1 MWKRSK
7 SARHSTKMDILDV
20 KTQQL
25 CETSSTFDSL
35 APQLLPPYHCVLRFH
50 LFIRQKNCVC
60 HEKVHPRHTK
70 CCTCHE
76 KWACKKQISRS
87 QNCRQFHKLSIW
99 SFKHHPP
106 RWDVTAPA
114 TQNATF
120 RTLLNKSLTP
130 ANVLG
135 NAIKPS
141 RLAHFSRDAEFL
153 APATRNAIW
162 TSKNIPNLS
171 VFSIL
176 TSKCA
181 SRHSHVQ
188 F

>member
-1 MWKRSK
+1 MWKRSNC
-7 SARHSTKMDILDV
+7 ARL
-20 KTQQL
+20 
-25 CETSSTFDSL
+25 
-35 APQLLPPYHCVLRFH
+35 PQLLTAWLHSCCLRTIAFCD
-50 LFIRQKNCVC
+50 FTSSFVKRIAPATKRCIPGIRNAAPATKN
-60 HEKVHPRHTK
+60 ELAK
-70 CCTCHE
+70 
-76 KWACKKQISRS
+76 SRFREVKIVDS
-87 QNCRQFHKLSIW
+87 FHKLSIW

-106 RWDVTAPA
+106 RWDVTAPG

-162 TSKNIPNLS
+162 MSKNIPNLS

-181 SRHSHVQ
+181 SRHRHVQ